1 MDFVLFYETIH
12 IFIAPSFIYMHF
24 KGQGGLK
31 IAADVWGSDNK
42 KLVILLHGGGQT
54 RHAWGE
60 TGKKLAEAGYHSVA
74 LDLRGHGDSEWHSD
88 GDYTIKAY
96 KEDLVSIIKELNKP
110 ASLIGASLGGMAS
123 LLLAGD
129 EVNANLCTALIM
141 VDIGIYPD
149 PAGSDRIVSFM
160 LSGEAGF
167 ESLEDVAKSIS
178 DYLPHRQKPKDLQGL
193 KKNLRLKED
202 GKYYWHWDPR
212 FIRRRPGSRDKG
224 YFDLQL
230 KAAQK
235 VVVPTLLMRGALS
248 DVVTMEDVE
257 YFLSVIGH
265 AKFVEIEKAAHMI
278 AGDRNDVFAEEAIK
292 FLRSL

>member
-12 IFIAPSFIYMHF
+12 IFLARTIMHMHF
-24 KGQGGLK
+24 KGHGGLK
-31 IAADVWGSDNK
+31 IAADVWGSNNK

-60 TGKKLAEAGYHSVA
+60 TGKKLAEAGYHAVA

-96 KEDLVSIIKELNKP
+96 KEDLVSIIKEINKP

-129 EVNANLCTALIM
+129 EVNLNLCTALIM

-149 PAGSDRIVSFM
+149 PVGSDRIVSFM
-160 LSGEAGF
+160 LSGEGGF

-202 GKYYWHWDPR
+202 GRYYWHWDPR

-224 YFDLQL
+224 NFDLQL
-230 KAAQK
+230 KAAEK
-235 VVVPTLLMRGALS
+235 VVVPTLLIRGALS

-257 YFLSVIGH
+257 YFSSVIGH

>member
-1 MDFVLFYETIH
+1 
-12 IFIAPSFIYMHF
+12 MHF
-24 KGQGGLK
+24 KGHGGLK

-88 GDYTIKAY
+88 ADYTIKAY

-129 EVNANLCTALIM
+129 EVNSNLCTSLIM

>member
-1 MDFVLFYETIH
+1 
-12 IFIAPSFIYMHF
+12 MHF
-24 KGQGGLK
+24 KGHGGLK

-60 TGKKLAEAGYHSVA
+60 TGKKLAEAGYHAVA
-74 LDLRGHGDSEWHSD
+74 IDLRGHGDSEWHSD

-96 KEDLVSIIKELNKP
+96 KEDLVSIIKEINKP

-129 EVNANLCTALIM
+129 EVNLSLCNALIM

-202 GKYYWHWDPR
+202 GRYYWHWDPR
-212 FIRRRPGSRDKG
+212 FIRRRQGSRGKG

-230 KAAQK
+230 KAAEK
-235 VVVPTLLMRGALS
+235 VVVPTLLIRGALS

-257 YFLSVIGH
+257 YFSSVIDH

-278 AGDRNDVFAEEAIK
+278 AGDRNDAFAEEAIK

>member
-12 IFIAPSFIYMHF
+12 IFLARTIMHMHF

-42 KLVILLHGGGQT
+42 KLVVLLHGGGQT

-74 LDLRGHGDSEWHSD
+74 LDLRGHGDSEWHPD

-96 KEDLVSIIKELNKP
+96 KEDLVSIIKEINKP

-129 EVNANLCTALIM
+129 EVNSNLCTALIM

-160 LSGEAGF
+160 LSGEGGF

-202 GKYYWHWDPR
+202 GRYYWHWDPR
-212 FIRRRPGSRDKG
+212 FIRRRQGSRGKG
-224 YFDLQL
+224 HFDLQL
-230 KAAQK
+230 KAAEK
-235 VVVPTLLMRGALS
+235 VVVPTLLIRI
-248 DVVTMEDVE
+248 
-257 YFLSVIGH
+257 FLIC
-265 AKFVEIEKAAHMI
+265 
-278 AGDRNDVFAEEAIK
+278 DRS
-292 FLRSL
+292 R